1 MKILSIYQLKTLI
14 EKQDGVCVSIYM
26 RTPRLGTETQQD
38 PTRFKNL
45 LREAE
50 EQLIK
55 SGLRGQDAREL
66 LERAKELD
74 EYKFWQHQSDG
85 LAIFIS
91 NNLFSYYCLP
101 INFQELVV
109 VTDRFHLKPLL
120 PLLTGDGQFYILALS
135 QNQVRLFQGTRYSVS
150 EIELENV
157 PQSIAEALKY
167 DDAEKQLQFHTG
179 TSQAG
184 GDARAAMF
192 HGQGA
197 DNDEQKDNIVRYF
210 RQVNAGLQELL
221 KNQQA
226 LLVLAGVEYLFPIY
240 KEANTYHYLMDE
252 GVTGNPDE
260 LKAQE
265 LHRCAWE
272 IVQPYFQ
279 EAQEAA
285 ADRYQALAGTGQTSN
300 NIKEIVPMAYYQLV
314 DTLFVAVG
322 VQRWGNFTPD
332 DNLVELHWKQEIQ
345 KEDLMD
351 FAAIHTLLNG
361 GTVYAVEPELV
372 PGNAPL
378 AAVFRF

>member
-1 MKILSIYQLKTLI
+1 MPTH
-14 EKQDGVCVSIYM
+14 
-26 RTPRLGTETQQD
+26 RLGIETQQD
-38 PTRFKNL
+38 PIRFKNL
-45 LREAE
+45 VREAE

-55 SGLRGQDAREL
+55 SGLRGQDARNL
-66 LERAKELD
+66 LSKAKELD

-91 NNLFSYYCLP
+91 TNLFTYYCLP

-120 PLLTGDGQFYILALS
+120 PLLTNDGRFYILALS

-150 EIELENV
+150 EISLENLL
-157 PQSIAEALKY
+157 QNIAEALKY
-167 DDAEKQLQFHTG
+167 DHAQKQLQFHTG

-184 GDARAAMF
+184 GGERAAIF

-197 DNDEQKDNIVRYF
+197 GNDQQKDNILRYF
-210 RQVNAGLQELL
+210 RQVDKGLQELL

-226 LLVLAGVEYLFPIY
+226 PLVLAGVEYLFPIY
-240 KEANTYHYLMDE
+240 KEANTYPYLIDE

-265 LHRCAWE
+265 LHMLAWK
-272 IVQPYFQ
+272 ILMPHFNQ
-279 EAQEAA
+279 AQKAA
-285 ADRYQALAGTGQTSN
+285 VDRYEELAGTGQTSN
-300 NIKEIVPMAYYQLV
+300 HIKEIVPMAYYQLV

-332 DNLVELHWKQEIQ
+332 DNLVELHREQETQ
-345 KEDLMD
+345 DEDLMD

-372 PGNAPL
+372 PDNAPL